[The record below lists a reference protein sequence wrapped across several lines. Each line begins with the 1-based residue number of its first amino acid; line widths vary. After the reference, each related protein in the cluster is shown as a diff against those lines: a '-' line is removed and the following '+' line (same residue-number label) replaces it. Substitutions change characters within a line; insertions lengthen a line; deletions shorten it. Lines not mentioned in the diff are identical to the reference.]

1 MGDINAALQQLD
13 SDTGSNKPEKE
24 IATNA
29 LCFTATSLVSKNCMP
44 VAQYA
49 TNCLT
54 ADSFF
59 HMFREADLEMSGIY
73 VRCSMSDDA
82 KGRFIE

>member
-54 ADSFF
+54 AGSFF
-59 HMFREADLEMSGIY
+59 PMFREADLKMNGIY
-73 VRCSMSDDA
+73 VRCRMSDDA